1 MNKKGEYKMTLQS
14 IEKRLKALA
23 SLAPKRADGQ
33 GYLPTD
39 EYYKQIMKWLSVGEP
54 LYNIKGKDKNGKE
67 VEVSRLKYDEESE
80 FSIITKFYKETQM
93 ISLICNKNHLKI
105 FVDKRPS

>member
-1 MNKKGEYKMTLQS
+1 MTLQS
-14 IEKRLKALA
+14 IGKKLKALA
-23 SLAPKRADGQ
+23 SLAPKHADGQ

-39 EYYKQIMKWLSVGEP
+39 EYYKQIMKWLNAGET

-67 VEVSRLKYDEESE
+67 VEVSRLKYDKESE
-80 FSIITKFYKETQM
+80 LSIIAKFYKETQM

-105 FVDKRPS
+105 PVDKRPS